1 MHSRILSRS
10 FQAQEKHTRHIFKC
24 NSRNSELIH
33 TTMQALTCTA
43 VIPVITPLRKETES
57 YTPKK
62 EQRNTH
68 KHTLSA
74 SLWDS
79 LYLSNTWT
87 LMPCWTP
94 WWGVLQATAQTGL
107 ILGHITRYRRIVPL
121 KHPNTHSSRLIDTC
135 MQSSADVI
143 YQSPDGRQTLVS
155 SCQHTLMSSR
165 FTLLAWMYCH
175 KNYNMC
181 VVKQS

>member
-1 MHSRILSRS
+1 MQL
-10 FQAQEKHTRHIFKC
+10 EKFRAYIHYNASSYMYCC
-24 NSRNSELIH
+24 NSCYKHPWERKQKAIH
-33 TTMQALTCTA
+33 LEKKN
-43 VIPVITPLRKETES
+43 KEH
-57 YTPKK
+57 
-62 EQRNTH
+62 TH
-68 KHTLSA
+68 SA

-94 WWGVLQATAQTGL
+94 WWGVLQTTAQTGL

-143 YQSPDGRQTLVS
+143 YQSPDGSQTLVS

-175 KNYNMC
+175 
-181 VVKQS
+181 